1 MTSTPNKFLQR
12 ALWITTILIILISAL
27 QGLSGNWITFFLF
40 WPGGPAFGDVFT
52 QAMVSLAAYHTIMG
66 FAVGALSILIIFLA
80 FYSKSSIY
88 VKTISIIG
96 LVMTALA
103 ATGGMLYVNSGL
115 QDRMALGQMADA
127 FVGMI
132 GIYLIQI
139 FFMNRTPVF
148 PWNKAKQTK

>member
-1 MTSTPNKFLQR
+1 MTSTPNKFLQW
-12 ALWITTILIILISAL
+12 ALWISTILIILISAL
-27 QGLSGNWITFFLF
+27 QGLSGNWITFFLI
-40 WPGGPAFGDVFT
+40 WPGGPAFGDIFT
-52 QAMVSLAAYHTIMG
+52 QTMVSLAAYHTVMG

-96 LVMTALA
+96 LVMTTLA
-103 ATGGMLYVNSGL
+103 ASGGMLYVNSGL

-148 PWNKAKQTK
+148 PWDRAKDK